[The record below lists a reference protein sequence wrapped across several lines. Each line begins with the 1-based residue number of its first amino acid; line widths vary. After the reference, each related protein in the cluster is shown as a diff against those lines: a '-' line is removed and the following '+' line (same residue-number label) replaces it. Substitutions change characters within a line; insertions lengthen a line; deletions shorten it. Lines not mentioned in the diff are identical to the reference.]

1 MGGVV
6 LVHGLYHQA
15 GHFGVVAAGLRRVG
29 VEVVVPELHRGSLRE
44 DTRVVQEVVD
54 GFGVAPVVV
63 GHSYGGSV
71 ITGVRG
77 AGHLVYLAA
86 FVLDAGE
93 SAAGWGGGSAA
104 LREAVVAAGEEGA
117 TRLRPELA
125 AGVLYDDC
133 PAPLARRA
141 VELLREQGPG
151 CGRGV
156 PERQGWRT
164 TPSTYVVCAGPG
176 GRPRGA
182 AAHGRA
188 VRGGAGV
195 ADRAFPVR
203 RAAGAGRGAGAG
215 GACGARG
222 AGVGGS
228 ACAPG
233 PLLAAAGGARRS
245 PLPPPPTRSSAP
257 TATGVGPRGTTGLA
271 RCRRGRTEA
280 APASTARSAR
290 VPDVRLAT
298 HRVGRH
304 ALRPSAPWCLGRGP
318 GLPAPTLA
326 SLRVQACPWQNTA
339 SAGQTTTTRG
349 PARPSPGPPAP
360 TVTSLH
366 GRRVRLATQE
376 APLPRSRPGSAV
388 PRPAPTAAPAP
399 APPPSGAPGSPG
411 RGLRR

>member
-44 DTRVVQEVVD
+44 DTRVVQEAVD

-104 LREAVVAAGEEGA
+104 LREAVVAVGEEGTTGHGGDATKRGGGA

-125 AGVLYDDC
+125 AGVLYGDC

-141 VELLREQGPG
+141 VGLLREQGPG

-164 TPSTYVVCAGPG
+164 TPSTYVVCARDRAIDPG
-176 GRPRGA
+176 VQRRMAVRCGEVREWPTGHSPFVGRPELVVGLVREVLAGLGERG
-182 AAHGRA
+182 
-188 VRGGAGV
+188 
-195 ADRAFPVR
+195 
-203 RAAGAGRGAGAG
+203 
-215 GACGARG
+215 
-222 AGVGGS
+222 
-228 ACAPG
+228 
-233 PLLAAAGGARRS
+233 
-245 PLPPPPTRSSAP
+245 
-257 TATGVGPRGTTGLA
+257 
-271 RCRRGRTEA
+271 
-280 APASTARSAR
+280 
-290 VPDVRLAT
+290 
-298 HRVGRH
+298 
-304 ALRPSAPWCLGRGP
+304 
-318 GLPAPTLA
+318 
-326 SLRVQACPWQNTA
+326 
-339 SAGQTTTTRG
+339 
-349 PARPSPGPPAP
+349 
-360 TVTSLH
+360 
-366 GRRVRLATQE
+366 
-376 APLPRSRPGSAV
+376 
-388 PRPAPTAAPAP
+388 
-399 APPPSGAPGSPG
+399 
-411 RGLRR
+411 

>member
-44 DTRVVQEVVD
+44 DTRAVQEAVD

-104 LREAVVAAGEEGA
+104 LREAVVAVGEEGATRRGAGATGRGEGA

-125 AGVLYDDC
+125 AGVLYGDC

-141 VELLREQGPG
+141 VGLLREQGPG

-164 TPSTYVVCAGPG
+164 TPSTYVVCARDRAIDPG
-176 GRPRGA
+176 VQRRMAARCGEVREWPTGHSPFVGRPELVVGLVREVLAGLGERG
-182 AAHGRA
+182 
-188 VRGGAGV
+188 
-195 ADRAFPVR
+195 
-203 RAAGAGRGAGAG
+203 
-215 GACGARG
+215 
-222 AGVGGS
+222 
-228 ACAPG
+228 
-233 PLLAAAGGARRS
+233 
-245 PLPPPPTRSSAP
+245 
-257 TATGVGPRGTTGLA
+257 
-271 RCRRGRTEA
+271 
-280 APASTARSAR
+280 
-290 VPDVRLAT
+290 
-298 HRVGRH
+298 
-304 ALRPSAPWCLGRGP
+304 
-318 GLPAPTLA
+318 
-326 SLRVQACPWQNTA
+326 
-339 SAGQTTTTRG
+339 
-349 PARPSPGPPAP
+349 
-360 TVTSLH
+360 
-366 GRRVRLATQE
+366 
-376 APLPRSRPGSAV
+376 
-388 PRPAPTAAPAP
+388 
-399 APPPSGAPGSPG
+399 
-411 RGLRR
+411 